1 MWVFALFI
9 VILFIAAIIGFID
22 LFKLNRKT
30 LSRFISGGGSLLLL
44 NYVLEWN
51 FSTLSLLIFTLIIV
65 GFISWNEW
73 E

>member
-9 VILFIAAIIGFID
+9 VMLFIAAIIGFID
-22 LFKLNRKT
+22 LFKFNRKT
-30 LSRFISGGGSLLLL
+30 LSRFIFGGGSLLLL

-65 GFISWNEW
+65 GFISWGEW

>member
-9 VILFIAAIIGFID
+9 VILLIAAIIGFVD

-30 LSRFISGGGSLLLL
+30 LSRFIFGGGSLLLL
-44 NYVLEWN
+44 NYIFEWN
-51 FSTLSLLIFTLIIV
+51 FSTLLLLIFTLVIV